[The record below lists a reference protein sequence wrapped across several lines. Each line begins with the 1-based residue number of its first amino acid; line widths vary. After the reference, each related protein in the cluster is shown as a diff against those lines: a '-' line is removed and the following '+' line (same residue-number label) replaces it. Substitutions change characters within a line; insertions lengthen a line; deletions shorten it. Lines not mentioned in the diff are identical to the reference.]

1 MSWAVPLSPRTTTH
15 HGVVD
20 AVGFWLSHALL
31 SPEEQRG
38 RVLSLWSPGT
48 EVFDVKGGLLVLF
61 RLPQRVATGLC
72 PGAPLTLDNGIVSSA
87 PLTKKERAQLP
98 PSTELVIVEA
108 SIARC
113 MHRSDLAPIDVSSW
127 LDLSAFELREARSLG
142 APELAAAVPDQLSK
156 PPDTRAL
163 FDERTGRSAA
173 DYEQQRELVR
183 AIESAGET
191 RSAIGRNTFPFFA
204 QLHGAWTSMRGWLA
218 GRASSRRKQSR
229 SVQTKRLP
237 ASSTA
242 ASLGLMQRLRAG
254 FARWFGRTRLMA
266 LLNRKQAA
274 YLRELLQLLAERDD
288 LEVLR
293 RAIPLGNG
301 TDPSSLHPA
310 LSPPKP
316 RSALEISL
324 TKKAGGPTLNLQGD
338 FFEQLRRSYEAVFE
352 RLDQAGKR
360 TEAAFFLAEILN
372 QPERAVS
379 YLERHQRRRLAAELA
394 EARQLP
400 AGLIVRQWFLAGDQQ
415 RAVAI
420 AVREGAFDD
429 AISRLDR
436 SGAREQADALRMLQ
450 AERLASAGRFV
461 AAARLACRVDLGRAL
476 ALRWLELSRHA
487 GDVLGLAL
495 ELSLDEAHFEI
506 VRSALTPLLREPG
519 PDAVQQRSL
528 VAEELVRLNVTV
540 GKSLARDLTRQI
552 LADAGALGDRALA
565 NTANATAHWVG
576 GTFDADLPNVASFQ
590 RLRADQTVRHR
601 YAAHDCGTRALHDLH
616 PCGSR
621 FLVALGEGGVA
632 LVARD
637 GKQVAHFDLP
647 AEHLVVSPDGWRVLA
662 VASRGNVLHVGRI
675 DLATRRSEHWGE
687 VRARSFAKQFDG
699 ETWLV
704 HDAPPDGTP
713 QLVQLDTLEASPT
726 AVRRIPLPGDLELD
740 FIDVDPLQCNA
751 IGAEPF
757 GPLERLRYELP
768 SWTLRERSRIDL
780 GERPDEA
787 IFVGNYAVAGRA
799 PPVVCGRWLDPKQ
812 GLDQASPIGLRR
824 GAHELPIALD
834 NAISSLL
841 LSVSTED
848 FCVAQ
853 QRPNSVSVHI
863 GSFPASHVLLELE
876 LEGAQ
881 RVAVRLTQG
890 RISLC
895 DDTGRL
901 LDFDLTSTDCLR
913 DLRV

>member
-1 MSWAVPLSPRTTTH
+1 MSLPAPLSPRTTAH

-20 AVGFWLSHALL
+20 AVGFWLSSALL
-31 SPEEQRG
+31 SPEAQSG

-48 EVFDVKGGLLVLF
+48 EVFDVEGGHLVLF
-61 RLPQRVATGLC
+61 RRPQRVAAGLC
-72 PGAPLTLDNGIVSSA
+72 PGAPLTLDNGILSSA

-113 MHRSDLAPIDVSSW
+113 MRRSDLAPIDISRW
-127 LDLSAFELREARSLG
+127 LNLSVFQLREARSLG
-142 APELAAAVPDQLSK
+142 TPQLVTAVPDQLSK

-173 DYEQQRELVR
+173 DYEQQLELVR

-191 RSAIGRNTFPFFA
+191 RSALGRNTFPFLE
-204 QLHGAWTSMRGWLA
+204 QLHGAWTSVRGWLA
-218 GRASSRRKQSR
+218 GRANSRRKR
-229 SVQTKRLP
+229 SHPQAKRLP
-237 ASSTA
+237 AGSTV

-301 TDPSSLHPA
+301 TDPSSLDPA

-316 RSALEISL
+316 RSTLEISL
-324 TKKAGGPTLNLQGD
+324 ARKGGGPTLNLHGD

-352 RLDQAGKR
+352 RLDQAGKHA
-360 TEAAFFLAEILN
+360 EAAFFLAEILN

-379 YLERHQRRRLAAELA
+379 YLERHQRLRLAAELA
-394 EARQLP
+394 EARKLP

-429 AISRLDR
+429 AISRLER
-436 SGAREQADALRMLQ
+436 SGAREQAGALRILQ
-450 AERLASAGRFV
+450 AERMASAGRFV
-461 AAARLACRVDLGRAL
+461 AAARLACRVDVGRAL
-476 ALRWLELSRHA
+476 ALRWLELSRQA

-495 ELSLDEAHFEI
+495 ELSLDEARFD
-506 VRSALTPLLREPG
+506 VVQSALTPLLREPG
-519 PDAVQQRSL
+519 PDAIQRRSL
-528 VAEELVRLNVTV
+528 VAEDLVRLNVTV
-540 GKSLARDLTRQI
+540 GKSLARELTRQI

-565 NTANATAHWVG
+565 NTAGATANWVG
-576 GTFDADLPNVASFQ
+576 GTFEADLPTVASFQ
-590 RLRADQTVRHR
+590 RLRTDQTVRHR
-601 YAAHDCGTRALHDLH
+601 YSAHECGTRALHDLH

-637 GKQVAHFDLP
+637 GKQVAHFDTP
-647 AEHLVVSPDGWRVLA
+647 AEHLVVSQDGWRVLA
-662 VASRGNVLHVGRI
+662 VTSRGNVLHVGRI

-704 HDAPPDGTP
+704 HDDPTDGTP
-713 QLVQLDTLEASPT
+713 QLVLLDTLDNSPT
-726 AVRRIPLPGDLELD
+726 AVRRIPLPGDLGLT
-740 FIDVDPLQCNA
+740 FIDVDPLHCNA
-751 IGAEPF
+751 IGAELF
-757 GPLERLRYELP
+757 GPLERIRYELP
-768 SWTLRERSRIDL
+768 SWTLRERSRVDL

-787 IFVGNYAVAGRA
+787 VFVGNYAASGSA
-799 PPVVCGRWLDPKQ
+799 PPVVCGRWFDPKK
-812 GLDQASPIGLRR
+812 GLDQPPIRLQR
-824 GAHELPIALD
+824 GAHEVPIALD
-834 NAISSLL
+834 DAFSTLW
-841 LSVSTED
+841 LSVSTDD

-853 QRPNSVSVHI
+853 QHTDSITVHV
-863 GSFPASHVLLELE
+863 GSFPASRVLLELE

-881 RVAVRLTQG
+881 RVAVRLSGG
-890 RISLC
+890 RIALC

-901 LDFDLTSTDCLR
+901 LDFDLTSTSCLR
-913 DLRV
+913 DLRL